1 MKSIKYICYY
11 NSHHRQFPR
20 EGVPS
25 ATTKIDYII
34 DVLNRL
40 GYTVKITVNSCNNFE
55 TDNIDV
61 YAVSGKVTGT
71 GFKCGDLNGDDK
83 IDSVDLIL
91 MRKYIAGYAVNI
103 DIKAADLNCDG
114 KINTVDL
121 TLLRKY
127 IAGYTVIFGK

>member
-1 MKSIKYICYY
+1 M
-11 NSHHRQFPR
+11 
-20 EGVPS
+20 
-25 ATTKIDYII
+25 
-34 DVLNRL
+34 
-40 GYTVKITVNSCNNFE
+40 
-55 TDNIDV
+55 
-61 YAVSGKVTGT
+61 TGT